1 MEIENKNYK
10 DSVFRLLFNN
20 KERLLELY
28 NALNGTE
35 YCDPEELEIRTLKGN
50 TFLKVKNDVSFI
62 IEFRLNL
69 YEHQSTPFPNI
80 PLRDLYYLAS
90 MLIELIPLK
99 KTYGKTMIKIPSPK
113 FFVFYNGAEDMDDQ
127 EIYKLSD
134 MYKISDPSP
143 SVELK
148 VTAYNVNEGH
158 NHELMEACRTLKNYD
173 ILNQRFK
180 MSANKPIIV
189 DLRRRVCL
197 PIESCSHETRS
208 KCVFL

>member
-1 MEIENKNYK
+1 
-10 DSVFRLLFNN
+10 
-20 KERLLELY
+20 
-28 NALNGTE
+28 
-35 YCDPEELEIRTLKGN
+35 
-50 TFLKVKNDVSFI
+50 
-62 IEFRLNL
+62 
-69 YEHQSTPFPNI
+69 
-80 PLRDLYYLAS
+80 
-90 MLIELIPLK
+90 
-99 KTYGKTMIKIPSPK
+99 MIKIPSPK